1 MEDEKTLLFLSPA
14 LLLAYANMI
23 NNMEIGESRHPS
35 PPPGELYTATKKNGK
50 IWGHKLN
57 VHYIISFFTLQCS
70 IKT

>member
-35 PPPGELYTATKKNGK
+35 PPRENYTATKKNGK
-50 IWGHKLN
+50 IWGHKFN
-57 VHYIISFFTLQCS
+57 VH
-70 IKT
+70 